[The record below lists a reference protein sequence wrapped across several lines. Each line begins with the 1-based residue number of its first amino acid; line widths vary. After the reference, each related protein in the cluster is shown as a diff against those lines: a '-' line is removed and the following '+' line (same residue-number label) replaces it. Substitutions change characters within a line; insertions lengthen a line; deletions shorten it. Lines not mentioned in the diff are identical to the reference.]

1 MVGAFLRDGWRV
13 RAGARRPH
21 LWPEGVS
28 GVAVDRQD
36 DASLVAAVGDGCDV
50 VVDCVAFDEVHAR
63 QIVGLA
69 GLVGSAV
76 VLSSVGV
83 YADARGRTLDEAT
96 NEEDFPVFGD
106 DPVTERQTTVAPG
119 PSTYSTR
126 KVAMEQVLLE
136 AELPVT
142 VLRPGTITGQHSA
155 HPRELWFVQRALD
168 HRPVQILAH
177 QGRSQFHTCSTPN
190 LAELV
195 RLAARRPGSRV
206 LNAVDPTAPTTTE
219 IGAAVNAL
227 MGHTPLEILL
237 DGAPDPVVG
246 QNPWGLPHPFVMN
259 MSEAARTLG
268 YQAVTDYQGALRATV
283 SWLVDAVQGRDWQEV
298 FPSFLRINGLGAFD
312 YVAEDAWLARVP

>member
-1 MVGAFLRDGWRV
+1 VGSDVLTVAGVAPIRFVVMESTALVLGASGQVGTAVVDAFLRDGWRV

-21 LWPEGVS
+21 LWPEGVA

-83 YADARGRTLDEAT
+83 YAHDRGRTLDEAT

-142 VLRPGTITGQHSA
+142 VLRPGTHHRA
-155 HPRELWFVQRALD
+155 AQRAPA
-168 HRPVQILAH
+168 RAV
-177 QGRSQFHTCSTPN
+177 
-190 LAELV
+190 V
-195 RLAARRPGSRV
+195 RAARPRPPSR
-206 LNAVDPTAPTTTE
+206 ADPGPPGTQPIPRLQHTQPRRA
-219 IGAAVNAL
+219 GAAR
-227 MGHTPLEILL
+227 
-237 DGAPDPVVG
+237 GA
-246 QNPWGLPHPFVMN
+246 Q
-259 MSEAARTLG
+259 SR
-268 YQAVTDYQGALRATV
+268 QSGA
-283 SWLVDAVQGRDWQEV
+283 
-298 FPSFLRINGLGAFD
+298 
-312 YVAEDAWLARVP
+312 

>member
-1 MVGAFLRDGWRV
+1 
-13 RAGARRPH
+13 
-21 LWPEGVS
+21 
-28 GVAVDRQD
+28 VDRQD

-106 DPVTERQTTVAPG
+106 DPDTERQTTVAPG

-126 KVAMEQVLLE
+126 KFAMEQVLLE

-142 VLRPGTITGQHSA
+142 VLRPGTITGPHSA

-195 RLAARRPGSRV
+195 RLAARSPGSRV
-206 LNAVDPTAPTTTE
+206 LNAVDPTRRPPPRSVPQSMPLWATPPGNSARRSTRPGGRTKP
-219 IGAAVNAL
+219 
-227 MGHTPLEILL
+227 MGPPPPLRHEHERGGPHTRISGR
-237 DGAPDPVVG
+237 D
-246 QNPWGLPHPFVMN
+246 GLPGRAGSNRVV
-259 MSEAARTLG
+259 ARRRRPRPET
-268 YQAVTDYQGALRATV
+268 
-283 SWLVDAVQGRDWQEV
+283 GRRSSR
-298 FPSFLRINGLGAFD
+298 PSCASTGLAHSITPPKTPG
-312 YVAEDAWLARVP
+312 